1 MAAAFQFRYTDP
13 EGARFAE
20 HSWDHVIGM
29 VVPARLREAEGGPV
43 RAELGEVRLIAAEV
57 IEDGAAVL
65 LTLEPV
71 E

>member
-20 HSWDHVIGM
+20 HAWDHVIGM
-29 VVPARLREAEGGPV
+29 VARLREAEGGPV